1 MYLLPIGWLCKTFEH
16 MFTQKHYP
24 TTIAPETLDKYLATG
39 WHPMGQAMYTCKF
52 SFFNGRLYSAIWTRT
67 CLRDYRFSKR
77 NRKLMRRNASRFRI
91 EYRPF
96 VLEQAH
102 EKLFERYAQHFDG
115 RLSRTLAAYLLD
127 ERDRNIFDSMEARVY
142 DGKRFV
148 AFSCFHVG
156 KCSLASIIGV
166 YDPDYRRYSLGYY
179 TLLLEI
185 AYGLERDFSFFYPGY
200 VIPGNPRFDYKL
212 RAGHIQFFDFWKQVW
227 RPWEDFSAQYD
238 PLQVTLKRLDHLG
251 ALLAAQNIGSRLLYN
266 PFFEGNL
273 FGLHSNSYLEQP
285 IVLELWPGVHPHK
298 KLLAYYDERYSSWV
312 LAYCLLEK
320 DYFLSYCIMQDMGLD
335 VKDEQMLNGLLQKVV
350 YRFATRPEQLVMQAR
365 AFKDKLRQ
373 VHERD

>member
-1 MYLLPIGWLCKTFEH
+1 

-67 CLRDYRFSKR
+67 RLRNYSFSKR
-77 NRKLMRRNASRFRI
+77 NRKLMRRNAKRFRI

-96 VLEQAH
+96 VLEEVH
-102 EKLFERYAQHFDG
+102 EKLFERYANHFDG

-127 ERDRNIFDSMEARVY
+127 ERDRNIFDSMETRVY
-142 DGKRFV
+142 DGDRLV
-148 AFSCFHVG
+148 AFSCFHLG
-156 KCSLASIIGV
+156 ERSLASIIGV

-185 AYGLERDFSFFYPGY
+185 AYGIEHGFSYFYPGY

-212 RAGHIQFFDFWKQVW
+212 RTGYIQFFDFWKQVW
-227 RPWEDFSAQYD
+227 RPWEDFGAQYD
-238 PLQVTLKRLDHLG
+238 PLQVTFKRLSRLG
-251 ALLAAQNIGSRLLYN
+251 TLLVEQGIGSRLLYN

-285 IVLELWPGVHPHK
+285 VVLELWPDTHPHK

-335 VKDEQMLNGLLQKVV
+335 VKDEQMLHGLLQKVV
-350 YRFATRPEQLVMQAR
+350 YRFATRPEQLVAQAH

-373 VHERD
+373 ARERD